1 MVGGETHGVARH
13 WHENGQLAS
22 EKNYVHGKIQG
33 IIRDWDTD
41 GSLLHERE
49 YVLPNA
55 VHHKT
60 FADVGR
66 IHQVFLWNGKP
77 ISKSRWLK
85 KIEEAGIPAVELEQR
100 FANAQEPKAK

>member
-1 MVGGETHGVARH
+1 VIDGETHGIARD
-13 WHENGQLAS
+13 WHDNGQLAS
-22 EKNYVHGKIQG
+22 ETNYVQGKIQG

-60 FADVGR
+60 LPMSAGFTTFFSGTASRSLRCVG
-66 IHQVFLWNGKP
+66 
-77 ISKSRWLK
+77 
-85 KIEEAGIPAVELEQR
+85 
-100 FANAQEPKAK
+100 